1 MASSQ
6 CLLNLSIAIVLFSCL
21 FGFIYYLARKNSQSS
36 DNEVETPEITS
47 VYSEADRNGDRIEF
61 MDAGLDFIDEKKLK
75 NIAREGEK
83 RAIYIP
89 GFAGEELQP
98 IKNINMRYFSN
109 RADDEYI
116 VRCWEIPCLIG
127 RIIKVENE
135 GMLDFAMCKEIE
147 KLGVRIAMPMT
158 TLGPFRKYR
167 IIHYSFTTD
176 KKSQYDTPMFIE
188 LYGSASLDKKESN
201 KVPDGMDILNRKVIG
216 AITVNIIQATW
227 SNVSYPGINV
237 PFYE

>member
-6 CLLNLSIAIVLFSCL
+6 NLLTFSIAIVLFSCL
-21 FGFIYYLARKNSQSS
+21 IGFIYYLAMKNSKCSN
-36 DNEVETPEITS
+36 NEMEMPETTS
-47 VYSEADRNGDRIEF
+47 VYHEVDRNSERIEF
-61 MDAGLDFIDEKKLK
+61 MDAETDFIDEKKLK
-75 NIAREGEK
+75 DIARDGEK
-83 RAIYIP
+83 RPVYIP

-98 IKNINMRYFSN
+98 IKNFNMKYFST
-109 RADDEYI
+109 RVDDEYI

-127 RIIKVENE
+127 RIIKVEDE

-167 IIHYSFTTD
+167 IVHHSFTTD

-188 LYGSASLDKKESN
+188 LYGSANLDRKESN
-201 KVPDGMDILNRKVIG
+201 KALDDMHILDGKVIG

-227 SNVSYPGINV
+227 SNISYPGINV